1 MTSQVAIYN
10 MNGMAIASDT
20 VVTSTSPAGSKTT
33 ANAEKIYEIGPDHKV
48 LVMHYGGTTLN
59 DLHHQFH
66 FAEWALTQREP
77 LATLADYVEAYVK
90 WTSYGRRFHS
100 DKSEGFMMLSVIEDH
115 FNELKARIDSA
126 YSAFERSPQMTDEE
140 VSNFVISLNK
150 QHIAAGL
157 DHLKSC
163 ETFAGA
169 SEVSAKEALKAAGID
184 LGKLVD
190 EAFDGYIV
198 NPALKTLLKNSAV
211 QSLIRK
217 QSMPWDSYLA
227 FVGYGKDDP
236 FPGVIVL
243 SCRGFYMGQL
253 MHDRG
258 EKTVIQPGLY
268 NSEISRFAQ
277 SEAIEAFLQG
287 YNTDIM
293 NGVTWSIE
301 NQLQTLMGDEFN
313 PQLSEKVR
321 ANVLEYIETHSWRR
335 YVQPILRQ
343 VAGMNL
349 FGLAELARTLVSIQ
363 ATFSESQDG
372 PVSVGGLIEVVT
384 IDRVNGVQWKQRL
397 PR

>member
-33 ANAEKIYEIGPDHKV
+33 ANAEKIYEIGADHKV

-77 LATLADYVEAYVK
+77 LNTLNDYVEAYVK

-100 DKSEGFMMLSVIEDH
+100 DKSEGFMMRNVIDDH
-115 FNELKARIDSA
+115 FTELKTRIDNA
-126 YSAFERSPQMTDEE
+126 YSNFERTPEMSDDE
-140 VSNFVISLNK
+140 VANFALSINK
-150 QHIAAGL
+150 LHITAGM
-157 DHLKSC
+157 DHLKSL
-163 ETFAGA
+163 EFFTGA
-169 SEVSAKEALKAAGID
+169 SDVTAKEALKSAGID

-190 EAFDGYIV
+190 EAFDEYIL

-211 QSLIRK
+211 QALIRK

-243 SCRGFYMGQL
+243 TCRGFYMGQL
-253 MHDRG
+253 MHHKGD
-258 EKTVIQPGLY
+258 KTVIQPGLY

-277 SEAIEAFLQG
+277 SGAIEAFLQG

-301 NQLQTLMGDEFN
+301 NQMQNLMGEGFDPKLAEN
-313 PQLSEKVR
+313 VR
-321 ANVLEYIETHSWRR
+321 TNVLEYIESHSWRR
-335 YVQPILRQ
+335 YVQPLLRQ

-363 ATFSESQDG
+363 ATFSEAQDG